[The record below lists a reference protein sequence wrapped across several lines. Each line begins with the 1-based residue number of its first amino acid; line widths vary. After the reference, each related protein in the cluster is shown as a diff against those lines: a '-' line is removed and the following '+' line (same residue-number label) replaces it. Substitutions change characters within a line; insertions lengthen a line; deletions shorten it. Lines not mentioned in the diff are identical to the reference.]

1 MQEYIEK
8 EAVMEVFK
16 TAIELPW
23 ARLYFHDAIEAL
35 PTTVHHEYKIW
46 ERYEFS
52 DSTGWWTSWILQGFK
67 ATLDI
72 ADQNHGYV
80 ITSAFIRPLQS
91 EHPDII
97 QARELASKHWMILI
111 PKE

>member
-35 PTTVHHEYKIW
+35 PTTVHHECKIGDEAEFLNDENQW
-46 ERYEFS
+46 EIGRFQGYIFETGKWKIRYPERM
-52 DSTGWWTSWILQGFK
+52 
-67 ATLDI
+67 
-72 ADQNHGYV
+72 
-80 ITSAFIRPLQS
+80 RPLS